1 MRTFAVMYKPAF
13 AHPKVKKFDAR
24 SFKDALKR
32 AGKQIDKEIDPTK
45 VPLLLVDFE
54 EQRAE
59 MIADSGSGRMRIL
72 DAEATYGEMTDFTRR
87 VL

>member
-13 AHPKVKKFDAR
+13 AHPRVKKFDAR

-32 AGKQIDKEIDPTK
+32 AGKQIDKEFDPTK

-59 MIADSGSGRMRIL
+59 MIADSGGGRMRIL
-72 DAEATYGEMTDFTRR
+72 DEDATYGEMTDFTRR

>member
-32 AGKQIDKEIDPTK
+32 AGRQLDRDIDPTR

-59 MIADSGSGRMRIL
+59 MIADTGSGRFRIL
-72 DAEATYGEMTDFTRR
+72 EDETYGEMTDFTRR

>member
-1 MRTFAVMYKPAF
+1 MRTFAVMYKPPY

-32 AGKQIDKEIDPTK
+32 AGKQIDKDIDPSK

-59 MIADSGSGRMRIL
+59 MIADSGSGRMRVL
-72 DAEATYGEMTDFTRR
+72 EDETYGEMTDFTRR

>member
-32 AGKQIDKEIDPTK
+32 AGKQLDKDIDPTR

-72 DAEATYGEMTDFTRR
+72 EDETYGEMTDFTRR